1 MSKPTKTEAL
11 DALLRTRLAAFTQKT
26 FRTVDPGATYLHNWH
41 IDLIAEY
48 LEACTRREIK
58 RLIINIPPRYLKSVS
73 VTVAWPAWL
82 LGKNP
87 SQRIIAASYS
97 DRLSLKHSVDCR
109 LVMQSEWYRRL
120 FPGVILTGD
129 QNEKSKFVTTARGQR
144 FATSVGG
151 TATGDGGNFL
161 IVDDP
166 HNPTQAMS
174 AVQRETALTWF
185 DQTFSNRLDDKEN
198 GVIVVVMQR
207 LHANDLSGHLLAK
220 GGWERLC
227 IPGVAETKTV
237 IDFGRVKLVREQGDV
252 LHPARE
258 SAEGIARQKVAM
270 GSYAFAGQYQQRPAP
285 AEGGIFKAGWFR
297 RYAEP
302 MEKYEQVVQS
312 WDTAV
317 KAAQINDPSVCTTWG
332 IRADGY
338 DLLQVLVR
346 RLEYP
351 DLKSLIQG
359 QASAFSPD
367 AILIEDKA
375 SGQQLLQDLKRE
387 TKLPLIA
394 ILPVADKITRASAV
408 SATVEAGKV
417 SLPTHAA
424 WLADYEMELLTFP
437 NAAHDDQTDST
448 SQFLNWA
455 RDRNYGPGSGWMDY
469 YAKLAAETKAQE
481 KP

>member
-1 MSKPTKTEAL
+1 MTRPTKAEAL

-26 FRTVDPGATYLHNWH
+26 FRTVDPGANYLHNWH

-58 RLIINIPPRYLKSVS
+58 RLIINIPPRYLKSISVS
-73 VTVAWPAWL
+73 DAWPAWL

-87 SQRIIAASYS
+87 SERIIAASYS

-109 LVMQSEWYRRL
+109 LVIQSDWYRRL

-129 QNEKSKFVTTARGQR
+129 QNEKTKFVTTARGQR

-166 HNPTQAMS
+166 HNPTQALS

-185 DQTFSNRLDDKEN
+185 DQTFSNRLDDKAN

-220 GGWERLC
+220 GGWEHLN
-227 IPGVAETKTV
+227 IPGVAETRTV
-237 IDFGRVKLVREQGDV
+237 IDFGRVKVIREEGDV

-258 SAEGIARQKVAM
+258 NREAIDRQKIEM

-285 AEGGIFKAGWFR
+285 ADGGIFKADWFK
-297 RYAEP
+297 RYTAP
-302 MEKYEQVVQS
+302 QDAYEQIVQS
-312 WDTAV
+312 WDTAI
-317 KAAQINDPSVCTTWG
+317 KSGQLNDPSCCTTWG
-332 IRADGY
+332 IRKDGY
-338 DLLQVLVR
+338 DLLQVKVL

-351 DLKSLIQG
+351 DLKKLVVK
-359 QASAFSPD
+359 QAEAFG
-367 AILIEDKA
+367 ANAVLIEDKA
-375 SGQQLLQDLKRE
+375 SGQQLLQDLGRE
-387 TKLPLIA
+387 TKLPLIG
-394 ILPVADKITRASAV
+394 IMPTADKTTRASGV
-408 SATVEAGKV
+408 SALVEAGKV
-417 SLPTHAA
+417 SLPMHAA
-424 WLADYEMELLTFP
+424 WLTDYEMEMLTFP
-437 NAAHDDQTDST
+437 NAPHDDQTDST
-448 SQFLNWA
+448 SQFLSWA
-455 RDRNYGPGSGWMDY
+455 RGKENAPQIRIRS
-469 YAKLAAETKAQE
+469 L
-481 KP
+481 